1 MEIDRPELRR
11 AIVGEHFHLVEKIA
25 DAVGFAQISRVN
37 SRSSAGRR
45 LDQLRRA
52 PYAGQRFLISCAS
65 IEARPDTERADL
77 QVGELPVQPLGSGAL
92 EQHHEE

>member
-25 DAVGFAQISRVN
+25 DAVGFGTDQPGELAILR
-37 SRSSAGRR
+37 RERR
-45 LDQLRRA
+45 LDQLCRA

-65 IEARPDTERADL
+65 IEARPDTERA
-77 QVGELPVQPLGSGAL
+77 GHGG
-92 EQHHEE
+92 